1 LFHSPLLNERNQLGG
16 AATTIF
22 WTTRFVAKSDLTPF
36 FCDLAGGPAGAG
48 GRMIEADG
56 SQLGDARELQPLATA
71 TPEQAGMSGERLSRI
86 STMLKKEIPA

>member
-1 LFHSPLLNERNQLGG
+1 
-16 AATTIF
+16 
-22 WTTRFVAKSDLTPF
+22 
-36 FCDLAGGPAGAG
+36 
-48 GRMIEADG
+48 MIEADG